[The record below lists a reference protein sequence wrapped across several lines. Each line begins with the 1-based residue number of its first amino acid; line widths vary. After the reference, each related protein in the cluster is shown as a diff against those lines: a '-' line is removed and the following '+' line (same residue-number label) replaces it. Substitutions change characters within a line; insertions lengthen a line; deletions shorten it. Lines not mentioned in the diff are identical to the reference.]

1 MVALELKIYPHREGT
16 IHGIRTLVVQSD
28 RGVHGVAVDHGR
40 QTRIG
45 GESERIVHTAREAQ
59 ATNGARA
66 QGDVP
71 AQGDIIDIHIVAF
84 LQPVVGDVLVFDVL
98 RRRLAHHVIVGETRH
113 VHIGQCGRV
122 EYLMAESPVDLHREI
137 EVFVAQRDVRTQ
149 HHLRCG
155 LACHIAVAAVLNID
169 ASVSVEIGNAVA
181 TTTVG
186 LLFQAGIFLVNK
198 KTPNGCPTI
207 W

>member
-45 GESERIVHTAREAQ
+45 GESERIVDTARKAQ

-71 AQGDIIDIHIVAF
+71 AQGDIIDIHVVAF
-84 LQPVVGDVLVFDVL
+84 LQPVVGDVLVFDVQ

-113 VHIGQCGRV
+113 VHIGQRGRV
-122 EYLMAESPVDLHREI
+122 EDLVAESPVDLHREI
-137 EVFVAQRDVRTQ
+137 EVFVAQRNVRTE

-155 LACHIAVAAVLNID
+155 LSGHVAVAAVLNID
-169 ASVSVEIGNAVA
+169 VTIPIKIGNTIA
-181 TTTVG
+181 TTAVG
-186 LLFQAGIFLVNK
+186 LLLQTGIF
-198 KTPNGCPTI
+198 G
-207 W
+207 